1 MNMLMK
7 QQEEQYEIT
16 RDNIDMINQKCHD
29 LKHQVRALR
38 GLADDESKERY
49 LKELEQSVEI
59 YGAIVKTGN
68 DVLDT
73 ILTEKSLSCQA
84 KGIRSIVSRTAANWN
99 LLIRSISMVFLQ
111 CRG

>member
-1 MNMLMK
+1 M
-7 QQEEQYEIT
+7 
-16 RDNIDMINQKCHD
+16 
-29 LKHQVRALR
+29 R

-73 ILTEKSLSCQA
+73 ILTEKEPFLSG
-84 KGIRSIVSRTAANWN
+84 KGHQDQ
-99 LLIRSISMVFLQ
+99 LY
-111 CRG
+111 RGRQQTGIC